1 MHLSRRREMRHL
13 LCPKIFSYKHFQAQ
27 WLYWQFLKSSLDNLK
42 SGNYD
47 SWFMQYLWGLS
58 QYLQGSFI
66 SQMEWA
72 LCKSLFWKNNE
83 RCFFVRQTFLLKYIN
98 LWQRQ
103 HTPKT
108 YDNIKLDFLWLQSS
122 YWLLLQT
129 LTWSEK

>member
-47 SWFMQYLWGLS
+47 SWVMQYLWELS

-72 LCKSLFWKNNE
+72 LCKSLFWKNNDSIANLTI
-83 RCFFVRQTFLLKYIN
+83 CFTNGVS
-98 LWQRQ
+98 LWDR
-103 HTPKT
+103 P
-108 YDNIKLDFLWLQSS
+108 S
-122 YWLLLQT
+122 Y
-129 LTWSEK
+129 